1 LEIKITIEN
10 LEEFIKSTDRL
21 TETVAILGSAVAFK
35 KGLVKTARAALDRAL
50 TEAEAEAAAAEEE
63 DTAAAEEDVPVEEDT
78 AAEEDAP
85 AEEKAATITLEE
97 VRAKLAALS
106 QGGKQA
112 EVKALITKYGAQKLS
127 DIPEDKYQALLKEAE
142 EI

>member
-1 LEIKITIEN
+1 MEIKITIEN

-35 KGLVKTARAALDRAL
+35 KGLVKTARSALDRAL
-50 TEAEAEAAAAEEE
+50 TEAE
-63 DTAAAEEDVPVEEDT
+63 EEDVPVEEDT

-127 DIPEDKYQALLKEAE
+127 DIPEDKYPDLLKDAE
-142 EI
+142 GI

>member
-1 LEIKITIEN
+1 MEIKITIEN

-35 KGLVKTARAALDRAL
+35 KGLVKTARSALDRAL
-50 TEAEAEAAAAEEE
+50 TEAE
-63 DTAAAEEDVPVEEDT
+63 EEDVPVEEDT

>member
-1 LEIKITIEN
+1 MEIKITIEN

-35 KGLVKTARAALDRAL
+35 KGLVKTARSALDRAL
-50 TEAEAEAAAAEEE
+50 TEAEEE
-63 DTAAAEEDVPVEEDT
+63 DGPVEEDT

-85 AEEKAATITLEE
+85 AEEKAVTITLEE

-127 DIPEDKYQALLKEAE
+127 DIPEDKYPDLLKDAE
-142 EI
+142 GI

>member
-1 LEIKITIEN
+1 MKAGKTLQDLAAE
-10 LEEFIKSTDRL
+10 LDRQAKTKQDL
-21 TETVAILGSAVAFK
+21 LVD
-35 KGLVKTARAALDRAL
+35 LVKTARSALVRAL
-50 TEAEAEAAAAEEE
+50 TEAE
-63 DTAAAEEDVPVEEDT
+63 EEDVPVEEDT
-78 AAEEDAP
+78 AAKEDAPVEEDAP
-85 AEEKAATITLEE
+85 AEEKAVTITLEE